1 MKSYTDIKQSKKLAE
16 ILPKESADQTW
27 EIIAIAGANLGVPE
41 EMQYWHNG
49 NTSCILNSKIG
60 IPCWS
65 LAALLQIMPHC
76 IDDIYDLVLGKL
88 SDNKG
93 WYVMYDDIDH
103 FVYLYIAKSDL
114 IDACVEIILK
124 LHEEKLL

>member
-1 MKSYTDIKQSKKLAE
+1 MKIKIMKNYTDITQSKKLVE
-16 ILPKESADQTW
+16 ILPKESANAFYDMAEPEKRQVP
-27 EIIAIAGANLGVPE
+27 IIGHPDEYYDMKDWA
-41 EMQYWHNG
+41 
-49 NTSCILNSKIG
+49 

-76 IDDIYDLVLGKL
+76 IDDIYYLVLGKL

-114 IDACVEIILK
+114 IDACVEMILK
-124 LHEEKLL
+124 LHEQKLI